1 MSNRI
6 QIRHGSETPTTDNL
20 VSYELGY
27 VHNGA
32 LYINDNGVIAQLTQP
47 DLIGLINNGKITKNQ
62 FLEINKA
69 ENKQN
74 KILVAD
80 GNNQLLYRS
89 PNEILADINGF
100 SKSGGTISGDVSISD
115 NLTVNKT
122 SIFEDVLTV
131 NSSLLTNGAVV
142 LKEGVSYGYI
152 DPNEA
157 NIPGVKGQIYFVLP
171 E

>member
-47 DLIGLINNGKITKNQ
+47 DLIGLVNQDKKIKIPSIDATSLNYD
-62 FLEINKA
+62 
-69 ENKQN
+69 
-74 KILVAD
+74 KILVC
-80 GNNQLLYRS
+80 NNDNIIYYKTANNIRE
-89 PNEILADINGF
+89 EIGAF
-100 SKSGGTISGDVSISD
+100 AAAGGVITGSTEIDN
-115 NLTVNKT
+115 NLTVNK
-122 SIFEDVLTV
+122 
-131 NSSLLTNGAVV
+131 NSNFCNNLII
-142 LKEGVSYGYI
+142 KEKAIIIGQNNYGTI
-152 DPNEA
+152 DPNQA
-157 NIPGVKGQIYFVLP
+157 GQNNSALEGEIGQLYFVLT